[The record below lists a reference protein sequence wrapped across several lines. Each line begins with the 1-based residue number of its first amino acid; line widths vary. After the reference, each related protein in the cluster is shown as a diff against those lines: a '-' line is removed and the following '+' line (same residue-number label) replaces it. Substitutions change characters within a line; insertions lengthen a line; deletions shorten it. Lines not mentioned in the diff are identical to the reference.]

1 MSDNKQTAVQWLKE
15 KLPSL
20 FVDDNNGFY
29 SKLFEQALQMEREQI
44 VEACNLQKNDYRGM
58 PTYNK
63 SGEQYYNETYGGQ
76 DE

>member
-1 MSDNKQTAVQWLKE
+1 MSKQTAVQILVE
-15 KLPSL
+15 SMTT
-20 FVDDNNGFY
+20 
-29 SKLFEQALQMEREQI
+29 SIAIALQMEREQI
-44 VEACNLQKNDYRGM
+44 VEACNSQKNDYRGM